1 MVLIVVLIILA
12 ILSLLGLAANRNTV
26 VDTAIASNHAASLRA
41 FHAAEAGAEYGF
53 NRLRYLLPSTPIITA
68 PTVAGFTFDTF
79 SVAPQPPSTTAVLTG
94 TWAGLTAVLTTY
106 KITSTARENTSNATA
121 TVAVQ
126 VQDQLIPVFQFGIFY
141 QNDLEML
148 PGANMT
154 FTGGRIHTNSNL
166 YMNPDGSATLSVDSK
181 ITSAHDI
188 YHRRLDRSSPQN
200 PVQIK
205 DAGGTYRSMTIDSD
219 TTNWASLSQ
228 STWGGTVKSIDNG
241 VTGLNLPEPTGT
253 LDILGQG
260 DGSMYQK
267 SGLRILNGTARNKD
281 GSAVDLRYHNS
292 NYKNPDGT
300 LKIDPGGDATHNVN
314 PLATDTFYDQRE
326 QRNITVTEL
335 DVAKLQAST
344 NAMAAL
350 NNPPSGED
358 PHVMYISS
366 NDSVRLVNGSTLP
379 DGGLTIA
386 SNRPVYVKGDYNVAN
401 KPAAVFGDA
410 LTVLSNA
417 WDDTHGA
424 QALSS
429 RVASNTTVNAAF
441 MTGNKNTAGS
451 QYSGGVE
458 NLMRFLEDWSSKT
471 MTYAGSLVCLWQ
483 SQYATGNWPG
493 TGTVYNPPT
502 RHWSYGIDMNH
513 LPPGTPCVRNINRLM
528 WRHVT

>member
-1 MVLIVVLIILA
+1 MSWLSNRDSDGKTGCLRQSIKGRGTVRPGNDRGMVLIVVLIILA
-12 ILSLLGLAANRNTV
+12 ILSLVGLAANRNTV

-41 FHAAEAGAEYGF
+41 FHAAEAGAEYGY
-53 NRLRYLLPSTPIITA
+53 NRLRYLLPSTPVITA
-68 PTVAGFTFDTF
+68 PTMTGFTFDAF
-79 SVAPQPPSTTAVLTG
+79 SVTPQPPSTTAVLTG

-106 KITSTARENTSNATA
+106 QITSTVRENTSNATA
-121 TVAVQ
+121 TVAML

-219 TTNWASLSQ
+219 TANWATLSQ

-267 SGLRILNGTARNKD
+267 SGLRIINGTATDKN
-281 GSAVDLRYHNS
+281 GNGVDLRYRDT
-292 NYKNPDGT
+292 NYKNPNGN

-314 PLATDTFYDQRE
+314 PLATKTFYDQRE
-326 QRNITVTEL
+326 QRNITVAEL
-335 DVAKLQAST
+335 DVAKLQASP

-366 NDSVRLVNGSTLP
+366 TDSVRLVNGSTLP

-417 WDDTHGA
+417 WNDTQQCTGPEFKNSIQYDGECCLHDGEQKHGRQPVQRRRREPHA
-424 QALSS
+424 
-429 RVASNTTVNAAF
+429 VP
-441 MTGNKNTAGS
+441 GK
-451 QYSGGVE
+451 
-458 NLMRFLEDWSSKT
+458 LE
-471 MTYAGSLVCLWQ
+471 
-483 SQYATGNWPG
+483 
-493 TGTVYNPPT
+493 
-502 RHWSYGIDMNH
+502 R
-513 LPPGTPCVRNINRLM
+513 
-528 WRHVT
+528 